1 MAIQQSFHPT
11 ARLSIASVAS
21 EILRQWPLVWTP
33 SATVS
38 LALDVGGEPWQV
50 FTPSNRPALS
60 YVRDRGKVSV
70 VLYPEGNPSR
80 NAAKRLASSLI
91 RGLRP
96 INR

>member
-11 ARLSIASVAS
+11 TRLSIASVAS

-50 FTPSNRPALS
+50 FTPATRPSGFTYATHKG
-60 YVRDRGKVSV
+60 RVSV
-70 VLYPEGNPSR
+70 RIYPNAEPSR
-80 NAAKRLASSLI
+80 HRAKRMAVQLLKALK
-91 RGLRP
+91 
-96 INR
+96 

>member
-1 MAIQQSFHPT
+1 MSIQQSFHPT

-50 FTPSNRPALS
+50 FTPDNRPPLS
-60 YVRDRGKVSV
+60 YVRDRGKVSCTT
-70 VLYPEGNPSR
+70 YPNAEPSR
-80 NAAKRLASSLI
+80 NAAKRLASALI
-91 RGLRP
+91 RALRP
-96 INR
+96 VNR

>member
-11 ARLSIASVAS
+11 TRLSIASVAS

-33 SATVS
+33 SASVS
-38 LALDVGGEPWQV
+38 LALDVEGEPWQV
-50 FTPSNRPALS
+50 FTPANRPALS

-70 VLYPEGNPSR
+70 VLYPEGEPSR
-80 NAAKRLASSLI
+80 NAAKRLAANLI
-91 RGLRP
+91 KGLRP

>member
-21 EILRQWPLVWTP
+21 EILRQWPLTWTP
-33 SATVS
+33 SAAVS

-60 YVRDRGKVSV
+60 YIRDRGKVSCTT
-70 VLYPEGNPSR
+70 YPNAEPSR
-80 NAAKRLASSLI
+80 NAAKRLASALI

>member
-21 EILRQWPLVWTP
+21 EILRQWPIDAE
-33 SATVS
+33 SAVLPYDVVLLTGNDPLRQWEVVTVQEVNMS
-38 LALDVGGEPWQV
+38 GE
-50 FTPSNRPALS
+50 
-60 YVRDRGKVSV
+60 GKVA
-70 VLYPEGNPSR
+70 LAIYPPAAPSR

-96 INR
+96 VNR